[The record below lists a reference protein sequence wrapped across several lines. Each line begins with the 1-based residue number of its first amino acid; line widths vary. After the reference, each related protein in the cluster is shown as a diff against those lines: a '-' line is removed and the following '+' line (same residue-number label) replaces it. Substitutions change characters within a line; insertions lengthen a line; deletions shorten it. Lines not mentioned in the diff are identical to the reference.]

1 MTHEVIHIGLYV
13 IFGIVLLPV
22 YVMILGWL
30 LGKPHQFRAIA
41 LTLGYMVA
49 FGAMIIIG
57 IFLLSTGLSVFTP
70 H

>member
-1 MTHEVIHIGLYV
+1 MTHDIIHIGLYV

-22 YVMILGWL
+22 YVMLLGWFV
-30 LGKPHQFRAIA
+30 GKPHRFRTIA

-49 FGAMIIIG
+49 FGAMILVGMFILG
-57 IFLLSTGLSVFTP
+57 TGLSFLTP